1 LFIVCL
7 SEALGE
13 FVLEDVIEFDP
24 EFEFE
29 LESKLITFLDLR
41 WKFES
46 LPDADPN
53 ANPEPE

>member
-1 LFIVCL
+1 V
-7 SEALGE
+7 E

-24 EFEFE
+24 VFELDPASEFEFE